1 MDTKGFSMAGKRVRR
16 HWSDEEKIT
25 IVEQT
30 KVAGVSVAQ
39 VARRYAVNAN
49 LIHKWLKNPAFNRS
63 LDRADEAI
71 FLPIEVSPTDALSP
85 VIEHEANKPPGI
97 CSGDLQIAITTP
109 SGVRIDISD
118 CGNVDLI
125 CQLVRGLQ

>member
-1 MDTKGFSMAGKRVRR
+1 MAGKRVRR
-16 HWSDEEKIT
+16 NWADDEKIT

-30 KVAGVSVAQ
+30 RVAGVSVAQ

-63 LDRADEAI
+63 LDSTDAPV
-71 FLPIEVSPTDALSP
+71 FLPLEISSTEPPCA
-85 VIEHEANKPPGI
+85 VIEHEASKPS
-97 CSGDLQIAITTP
+97 CMYADALQVSITTP
-109 SGVRIDISD
+109 SGVRLDIGD
-118 CGNVDLI
+118 CRNVDLI

>member
-1 MDTKGFSMAGKRVRR
+1 MAGKRVRG

-49 LIHKWLKNPAFNRS
+49 LIHKWLKNPAFNRA
-63 LDRADEAI
+63 LGRADEVS
-71 FLPIEVSPTDALSP
+71 FLPIEASSIGAVSP
-85 VIEHEANKPPGI
+85 VIEH
-97 CSGDLQIAITTP
+97 
-109 SGVRIDISD
+109 
-118 CGNVDLI
+118 
-125 CQLVRGLQ
+125 